1 MREAIESVI
10 DQTYPHWELLLVDD
24 GSDQV
29 TKEVALEYCK
39 HYPEKIVYLQ
49 HENHKNLGTSIS
61 RQLGIDAA
69 RGDLIAFL
77 DADDVWISEK
87 LEQQVLLMDERPE
100 VGMLFGNTLYW
111 YSWRGNEENL
121 NQDYVPKLG
130 YAIEGLFQ
138 PRQLLPLQLSGR
150 AIVPCTCSVIIRR
163 EIVAA
168 SGGMEA
174 SFTGMYEDQAFYSK
188 VSLATP
194 VFVSTQCW
202 DKYRQHSASM
212 CAVSDRQGQT
222 AIARIAYLKWLGN
235 HLNEKKIDDPELW
248 QALKRELWLQGQ
260 VGSGTGGRKMKILKR
275 LKKWLLKLEALVL
288 PSPIRRRIW
297 LGSRTKS

>member
-24 GSDQV
+24 GSKQESV
-29 TKEVALEYCK
+29 EVALEYVDT
-39 HYPEKIVYLQ
+39 YPRKIHYLQ
-49 HENHKNLGTSIS
+49 HEGHKNRGASIS

-69 RGDLIAFL
+69 QGELIAFL
-77 DADDVWISEK
+77 DADDLWLPNK

-111 YSWRGNEENL
+111 YSWKGDDENL

-130 YAIEGLFQ
+130 YAIKGLFQ

-163 EIVAA
+163 EILAA

-188 VSLATP
+188 VSLVTP

-222 AIARIAYLKWLGN
+222 LTARIAFLEWLEVYLF
-235 HLNEKKIDDPELW
+235 EKTINDPEIW
-248 QALKRELWLQGQ
+248 QALKRELWFQGQ
-260 VGSGTGGRKMKILKR
+260 VGPAIGGRKMKILKR
-275 LKKWLLKLEALVL
+275 LKKWLLKLEESLL
-288 PSPIRRRIW
+288 PVPVRRRIW
-297 LGSRTKS
+297 LRDSNRS